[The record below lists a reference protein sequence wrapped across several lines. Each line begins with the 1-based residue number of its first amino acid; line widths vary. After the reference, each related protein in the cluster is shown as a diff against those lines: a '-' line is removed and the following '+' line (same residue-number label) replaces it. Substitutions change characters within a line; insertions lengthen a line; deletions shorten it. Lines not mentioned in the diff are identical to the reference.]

1 MMPLCAS
8 GAARSSG
15 ALRASGLIVSAPAH
29 TVGME
34 NGMAVAEVLEGI
46 VASALALAA
55 EVRRAA
61 DPGSAGAGFEPDP
74 VDPLGE
80 QATACLD
87 GLTGVAGMEARVAAV
102 KVQLVA
108 GYVTA
113 DAAMAIP
120 TTSPQDA
127 AIRQM
132 AVRAEV
138 AGALTVSEG
147 AAERLLVESAM
158 LTTERPLTLAALQA
172 GRISWQH
179 ARIMCDETDE
189 LSPEA
194 AAAFEAHFLD
204 PDAPGAARGC
214 FAGDL
219 APARFRA
226 KARYWRERHHQDSI
240 EKRHA
245 KSVKDRRLEYRPDR
259 DGMAWFSA
267 YLPADQAAGI
277 WNRTTATARGL
288 QGPTEKRTLSQLRAD
303 VFSTR
308 LLTPNHR
315 AHAIGTTDGTDGT
328 DGTGGAPAGGVQP
341 GDVPSPQ
348 AQAQAQ
354 VLVTVPVF
362 SLLGHTDE
370 PATLD
375 GYGPIPA
382 SMARRLV
389 ADGATSFFRVLVDP
403 RDGTPLEIGRTS
415 YRLTKPMRQWL
426 RLRDAKCTFPNCNNH
441 SLDNDADHIL
451 AWADGGGTGVANLG
465 QPCPKHH
472 RLKHTTAWR
481 PVDATRDHPP
491 GWTSPAGRHYPAEH
505 QDWEPPTW
513 PEELAW
519 PEMTLVEDC
528 PEPPGWSGA
537 LPDQALPEPPDW
549 LDSPDQPDE
558 PDDLDSVQWLPAVYG
573 QGLPLPP
580 DPWPDWGS
588 STAA

>member
-1 MMPLCAS
+1 MDD
-8 GAARSSG
+8 
-15 ALRASGLIVSAPAH
+15 
-29 TVGME
+29 
-34 NGMAVAEVLEGI
+34 GMAVGEVLEAI
-46 VASALALAA
+46 AASALAMAA

-102 KVQLVA
+102 KVQLAA

-288 QGPTEKRTLSQLRAD
+288 RGPTEKRTLSQLRAD

-341 GDVPSPQ
+341 GDVLADDVPTP
-348 AQAQAQ
+348 QAQ

-375 GYGPIPA
+375 GYGPIRRPWPAGSSPTAPRPSSGSWSTRGTVRHWRSAAPATGSPNPCANGYASATPNAPSPTATTTPSTTTPTTFSPGPTAAAPA
-382 SMARRLV
+382 SP
-389 ADGATSFFRVLVDP
+389 TSANP
-403 RDGTPLEIGRTS
+403 
-415 YRLTKPMRQWL
+415 
-426 RLRDAKCTFPNCNNH
+426 APN
-441 SLDNDADHIL
+441 
-451 AWADGGGTGVANLG
+451 
-465 QPCPKHH
+465 
-472 RLKHTTAWR
+472 TT
-481 PVDATRDHPP
+481 D
-491 GWTSPAGRHYPAEH
+491 
-505 QDWEPPTW
+505 
-513 PEELAW
+513 
-519 PEMTLVEDC
+519 
-528 PEPPGWSGA
+528 
-537 LPDQALPEPPDW
+537 
-549 LDSPDQPDE
+549 
-558 PDDLDSVQWLPAVYG
+558 
-573 QGLPLPP
+573 
-580 DPWPDWGS
+580 
-588 STAA
+588 

>member
-1 MMPLCAS
+1 
-8 GAARSSG
+8 
-15 ALRASGLIVSAPAH
+15 
-29 TVGME
+29 
-34 NGMAVAEVLEGI
+34 MAVAEALEAI
-46 VASALALAA
+46 AASALAMAA

-61 DPGSAGAGFEPDP
+61 DPGSGDAGFEPDP

-80 QATACLD
+80 LATACLD
-87 GLTGVAGMEARVAAV
+87 GLTGVAGMEARLAAV
-102 KVQLVA
+102 KVDLAA

-113 DAAMAIP
+113 DAAMAVQGK
-120 TTSPQDA
+120 SPQDL
-127 AIRQM
+127 ISQQM

-138 AGALTVSEG
+138 AGALTISEG
-147 AAERLLVESAM
+147 AAERLLVESGL
-158 LTTERPLTLAALQA
+158 LTTELPVTLAALQA
-172 GRISWQH
+172 GSISWQH
-179 ARIMCDETDE
+179 ARIMCDETE
-189 LSPEA
+189 GLSPEA

-240 EKRHA
+240 EKRHQH
-245 KSVKDRRLEYRPDR
+245 SVKDRRLEYTPDR
-259 DGMAWFSA
+259 DGMAWLSA

-277 WNRTTATARGL
+277 WNRTTAIARGL
-288 QGPTEKRTLSQLRAD
+288 QGPTETRTLTQLRVD
-303 VFSTR
+303 VFSTL

-315 AHAIGTTDGTDGT
+315 AHGTHGADGKEGV
-328 DGTGGAPAGGVQP
+328 PAGDATTGSGLA
-341 GDVPSPQ
+341 GDVPSP
-348 AQAQAQ
+348 AAQ

-362 SLLGHTDE
+362 ALLGMTDE

-375 GYGPIPA
+375 GYGPIPPA
-382 SMARRLV
+382 MARRLV
-389 ADGATSFFRVLVDP
+389 ADGATSFFRVLTDP
-403 RDGTPLEIGRTS
+403 RDGAPLEIGRTS
-415 YRLTKPMRQWL
+415 YRLTKPMRHWL
-426 RLRDAKCTFPNCNNH
+426 RLRDARCSFPGCSNH

-472 RLKHTTAWR
+472 RLKHATAWR
-481 PVDATRDHPP
+481 PVGATKDHPP

-513 PEELAW
+513 PELSPCQGESVA
-519 PEMTLVEDC
+519 PPDRDC
-528 PEPPGWSGA
+528 PEPPGWFGA
-537 LPDQALPEPPDW
+537 PPEQALPEPPDW

-558 PDDLDSVQWLPAVYG
+558 PDDFDGYPGLASYRVPESSVAPEDSDSVRWLQAVYG

-580 DPWPDWGS
+580 DPLPDWPTW
-588 STAA
+588 TAA